1 VSGLHIADTGLFV
14 AMGQP
19 SNSRYQAVRRFAR
32 RTDVTFVL
40 PERVYEELTVDDPDV
55 ETLPIDVAID
65 EGWVTVAA
73 PLEFSKPVVSRAMD
87 GVQRYIANADDRPA
101 AEVERADAALAA
113 LAAQHL
119 SAGTANEVYIYTT
132 DIAAGEGAETVLASE
147 GYGDSV
153 TFVNGFRFI
162 EDLVSSRSE
171 G

>member
-1 VSGLHIADTGLFV
+1 VSRLHIADTGLFV

-32 RTDVTFVL
+32 RNGVTFVL

-55 ETLPIDVAID
+55 EAPPIDTAND
-65 EGWVTVAA
+65 EGWATVAT
-73 PLEFSKPVVSRAMD
+73 PLEFSEPVVSRVMD

-101 AEVERADAALAA
+101 DEVERADAALAA

-119 SAGTANEVYIYTT
+119 SAGTATEAYIYTT

-147 GYGDSV
+147 GYGDWV
-153 TFVNGFRFI
+153 TFVNGFQFI
-162 EDLVSSRSE
+162 EDLVP
-171 G
+171 GDC

>member
-1 VSGLHIADTGLFV
+1 MSRLHIADTGLFV
-14 AMGQP
+14 AMGQS

-32 RTDVTFVL
+32 RNDVTFVL
-40 PERVYEELTVDDPDV
+40 PERVYEELTIDDPDV
-55 ETLPIDVAID
+55 ENPPVDTAID
-65 EGWVTVAA
+65 EGWATVAA
-73 PLEFSKPVVSRAMD
+73 PLEFSEPVVSRVMD

-101 AEVERADAALAA
+101 DEVERADAALAA

-119 SAGTANEVYIYTT
+119 SAETATEAYIYTT

-162 EDLVSSRSE
+162 EDLVTGDS
-171 G
+171 

>member
-1 VSGLHIADTGLFV
+1 MSRLHIADTGLFV

-32 RTDVTFVL
+32 RNDITFVL
-40 PERVYEELTVDDPDV
+40 PERVYEELTVDDPDIEAPPV
-55 ETLPIDVAID
+55 NDALD
-65 EGWVTVAA
+65 EGWATVAA
-73 PLEFSKPVVSRAMD
+73 PLEFSEPIVSRAMD

-101 AEVERADAALAA
+101 DEVERADAALAA

-119 SAGTANEVYIYTT
+119 SAGVVTEVYIYTT

-162 EDLVSSRSE
+162 EDLVSNRS
-171 G
+171 

>member
-1 VSGLHIADTGLFV
+1 MSTLHITDTGLFV

-19 SNSRYQAVRRFAR
+19 SNSRYQAVRHFAR
-32 RTDVTFVL
+32 RNDVTFVL
-40 PERVYEELTVDDPDV
+40 PERVYEELTVNDPDIEAPPV
-55 ETLPIDVAID
+55 DTAID
-65 EGWVTVAA
+65 EGWTTVAA
-73 PLEFSKPVVSRAMD
+73 PLEYSDPIVSRAMD
-87 GVQRYIANADDRPA
+87 GVQRYIANADGRPA
-101 AEVERADAALAA
+101 DDVERADAALAA

-119 SAGTANEVYIYTT
+119 SAGTATDVYIYTT

-162 EDLVSSRSE
+162 EDLRSCE

>member
-1 VSGLHIADTGLFV
+1 VSRLHIADTGLFV

-32 RTDVTFVL
+32 QNDVTFVL
-40 PERVYEELTVDDPDV
+40 PERVCEELTVDDPDV
-55 ETLPIDVAID
+55 ENPPVDTAID
-65 EGWVTVAA
+65 EGWATVAA
-73 PLEFSKPVVSRAMD
+73 PLEFSEPVVSRVMD

-101 AEVERADAALAA
+101 DEVERADAALAA

-119 SAGTANEVYIYTT
+119 SAGTATKVYIYTT

-162 EDLVSSRSE
+162 EDLVA
-171 G
+171 GDN

>member
-1 VSGLHIADTGLFV
+1 MSRLHIADTGLFV

-32 RTDVTFVL
+32 RNDIAFIL
-40 PERVYEELTVDDPDV
+40 PERVYEELTVNEPNV
-55 ETLPIDVAID
+55 EEVPVDTAID
-65 EGWVTVAA
+65 EGWATVAA
-73 PLEFSKPVVSRAMD
+73 PLEFSEPVVSRVMD

-101 AEVERADAALAA
+101 DEVERADAAPTA

-119 SAGTANEVYIYTT
+119 STGTATDVYIYTT

-162 EDLVSSRSE
+162 EDLVTGDS
-171 G
+171 

>member
-1 VSGLHIADTGLFV
+1 MSRLHIADTGLFV

-32 RTDVTFVL
+32 RNDVTFVL
-40 PERVYEELTVDDPDV
+40 PERVYEELTVDEPDV
-55 ETLPIDVAID
+55 EAPPIDTAID
-65 EGWVTVAA
+65 EGWVTVAT
-73 PLEFSKPVVSRAMD
+73 PLEFSDPVVSRVMD

-101 AEVERADAALAA
+101 DEVERADAALAA

-119 SAGTANEVYIYTT
+119 SAGTTTEVYIYTT

-153 TFVNGFRFI
+153 TYVNGFRFI
-162 EDLVSSRSE
+162 EDLIAGDS
-171 G
+171 

>member
-1 VSGLHIADTGLFV
+1 VSRLHIADTGLFV

-32 RTDVTFVL
+32 RNDITFVL

-55 ETLPIDVAID
+55 DDVPVDTVIDD
-65 EGWVTVAA
+65 GWATVAP
-73 PLEFSKPVVSRAMD
+73 PLEFSEPVVSRVMD

-101 AEVERADAALAA
+101 DEVERADPALGA

-119 SAGTANEVYIYTT
+119 SAGTATEVYIYTT

-162 EDLVSSRSE
+162 EDLVGGDS
-171 G
+171 